1 MTVCF
6 SYSCAE
12 CLSDFDYGP
21 LSRELIQQSELGAR
35 QLLSKSASHVLEKSR
50 NLESP
55 LHAATPWP
63 KGVELLL
70 LLGGDAVQTIID
82 APNAFGESPLEYALQ
97 LSQLSS
103 IRLLLNANAEID
115 LETMLNI
122 ETSRMRDW
130 SMAQSDEVIEF
141 LCQTLAD
148 RRKKMLCLALEWLPD
163 HEIHRLELRDQSMLQ
178 DNAFEVSESLRY
190 HGHHSLPWFGKVRPG
205 SIFYS
210 ACLSRVLA
218 QALLRA
224 GFQSPTE
231 TFNGFTPLMTVDLY
245 YLTYRRYLEG
255 TVDLVT
261 WFLDHGADLH
271 SSIPVSGL
279 RGTVTQSKGRAS
291 NFKAIHRIADAY
303 GEGLNRCYITAEDHS
318 RVSHMRCVIND
329 ASTDPCRCYCSY
341 AGCTPAA
348 ICTRSL
354 WKKDASTEEFTV
366 LGHHDVLH
374 RGVELL
380 SLLLSSLD
388 ERQPDVAADI
398 IRVSTFQR
406 LGMKHTCC
414 KYLPI
419 GLEAPKSGICH
430 AILAGEY
437 QVVDIMD
444 PEEVTEI
451 QEEDQHLALRLE
463 TLVAEFRTKYNE
475 QKVSFHDFFW
485 GYWWQRMDEVEA
497 ERDEVRV
504 DDLGSIQEIGVILD
518 GEE

>member
-1 MTVCF
+1 MGV
-6 SYSCAE
+6 
-12 CLSDFDYGP
+12 
-21 LSRELIQQSELGAR
+21 R
-35 QLLSKSASHVLEKSR
+35 QLLSKSASHILEKSR

-55 LHAATPWP
+55 LHAAIPWP

-70 LLGGDAVQTIID
+70 LLGGDAVPTLID

-103 IRLLLNANAEID
+103 VRLLLHANAEID

-122 ETSRMRDW
+122 ETSRMRGW

-148 RRKKMLCLALEWLPD
+148 RRKRMLCLALELLPD
-163 HEIHRLELRDQSMLQ
+163 HEIDRLKLKGQNMLQ

-190 HGHHSLPWFGKVRPG
+190 HGHHSLPWFGNVRRG
-205 SIFYS
+205 SMFYS

-218 QALLRA
+218 QALLRE

-271 SSIPVSGL
+271 SPIPVSGL
-279 RGTVTQSKGRAS
+279 KGAVTQSTGRTS
-291 NFKAIHRIADAY
+291 SFKAIHRIADAY
-303 GEGLNRCYITAEDHS
+303 GEGLNRCYIDAEEDS
-318 RVSHMRCVIND
+318 RVGHMRGVIND
-329 ASTDPCRCYCSY
+329 TSTDPCRCYCSH
-341 AGCTPAA
+341 AGCTPAT
-348 ICTRSL
+348 IFIRSL
-354 WKKDASTEEFTV
+354 WHRDARTDEFTI
-366 LGHHDVLH
+366 LGHHDVLN

-380 SLLLSSLD
+380 SLLLSSLN
-388 ERQPDVAADI
+388 ERGSDVAADI

-414 KYLPI
+414 KYLLL
-419 GLEAPKSGICH
+419 GLKAPKSGICH
-430 AILAGEY
+430 AILTGEY
-437 QVVDIMD
+437 KVVDIMD

-451 QEEDQHLALRLE
+451 QEEDQHLALRLNA
-463 TLVAEFRTKYNE
+463 LVAEFAAMYNE
-475 QKVSFHDFFW
+475 QGVSFHDFFF
-485 GYWWQRMDEVEA
+485 GYWWKRMDEVEA
-497 ERDEVRV
+497 EKDEVCA
-504 DDLGSIQEIGVILD
+504 DDLGGFREIGIILD